1 MTKYEFLNK
10 LNTLAGSNQVSI
22 VWVPGYLSIHGDVRA
37 DELSGIRG
45 VLKTRGP

>member
-1 MTKYEFLNK
+1 MTKYEFLIK

-22 VWVPGYLSIHGDVRA
+22 VWVPGHLSIHGDVRA